1 MRTVRYAFHE
11 AGVSLWRSR
20 GSATFAVLA
29 ITLAMLVLGS
39 LLLVTSNVERLLAR
53 WTTAAEFSVY
63 LHDDATSEQRGAIE
77 VAIDQSGVAAAREY
91 VSKTDALTR
100 FRREFVDLATLTDGF
115 DDNPFPASVEVRV
128 VPAAERDGRAGDAVT
143 RLLRMPGVA
152 DVRYDRE
159 WLARLAG
166 GLNAVRGAGIALVM
180 LMGVAAAVTVAS
192 VVRLGLHGRR
202 DELEVMQLVGSPLS
216 FIRGPFVAE
225 GIIQGGAGALLALLL
240 LWLGFQSAIAWW
252 GSDLST
258 ILDGTTVAFLAP
270 GFCALVVAGGMAV
283 GAIGG
288 FAASRH
294 AV

>member
-128 VPAAERDGRAGDAVT
+128 EPAAERDGRAGDAVT
-143 RLLRMPGVA
+143 QLLRMPGVA
-152 DVRYDRE
+152 
-159 WLARLAG
+159 ATG
-166 GLNAVRGAGIALVM
+166 N
-180 LMGVAAAVTVAS
+180 
-192 VVRLGLHGRR
+192 
-202 DELEVMQLVGSPLS
+202 GSPAW
-216 FIRGPFVAE
+216 P
-225 GIIQGGAGALLALLL
+225 AG
-240 LWLGFQSAIAWW
+240 
-252 GSDLST
+252 
-258 ILDGTTVAFLAP
+258 
-270 GFCALVVAGGMAV
+270 
-283 GAIGG
+283 
-288 FAASRH
+288 
-294 AV
+294 